1 VTALFAMML
10 LLGAPDAGAA
20 RPPKIIVFDVPHVIE
35 QAAVP
40 ERLQAADYP
49 VTVHAVKSTEAPEDL
64 VRWFAAE
71 FRRVG
76 LYRMPQD
83 QLPEPMRSSS
93 MTGLDTTTLVS
104 YTVIFQP
111 NPDHTTTAIISE
123 TYLAEHQ
130 PPKGAAEIAAVFPG
144 ATQVVRS
151 SSEALKTLGYRAAA
165 EPKEVERFYREVLPK
180 AGYQKGEGLSF
191 ARPGEQLQIIVRADE
206 QGGSRVTVLSSPR

>member
-1 VTALFAMML
+1 VTTLLAL
-10 LLGAPDAGAA
+10 LLLQGTADAGA
-20 RPPKIIVFDVPHVIE
+20 RPKIIVFDVPHVIE

-49 VTVHAVKSTEAPEDL
+49 VTVHAVKSTEAPENL

-71 FRRVG
+71 FQKAG
-76 LYRMPQD
+76 LFRMPQD
-83 QLPEPMRSSS
+83 RLPEPMRSTS

-104 YTVIFQP
+104 YTIIFQP

-123 TYLAEHQ
+123 TYLAEHA
-130 PPKGAAEIAAVFPG
+130 PPKNGTAEIAAVFPG

-151 SSEALKTLGYRAAA
+151 SSEALKTLSYRAAA

-180 AGYQKGEGLSF
+180 GGYQPGEGLSF
-191 ARPGEQLQIIVRADE
+191 ARPGEQLQVIVRADE
-206 QGGSRVTVLSSPR
+206 QGGTRVTVLSSPR